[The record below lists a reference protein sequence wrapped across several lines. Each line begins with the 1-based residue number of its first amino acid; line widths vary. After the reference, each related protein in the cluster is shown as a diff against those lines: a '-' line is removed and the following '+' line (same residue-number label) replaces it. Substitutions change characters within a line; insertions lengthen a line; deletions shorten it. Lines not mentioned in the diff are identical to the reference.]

1 MATTIK
7 SIVPASFVGIRL
19 GDSNAID
26 GCREAV
32 NRFDR
37 CKTQADVNAVL
48 KWAQK
53 RGGFK
58 QRSKEESQ
66 QVLEAYKRAANRA
79 KGK

>member
-1 MATTIK
+1 MATTLK
-7 SIVPASFVGIRL
+7 SIVPAGVVGIRI

-37 CKTQADVNAVL
+37 CKTQADVYAVL
-48 KWAQK
+48 QWAQQ

-58 QRSKEESQ
+58 QRSNEESQ
-66 QVLEAYKRAANRA
+66 QVLGAYKQAADRV